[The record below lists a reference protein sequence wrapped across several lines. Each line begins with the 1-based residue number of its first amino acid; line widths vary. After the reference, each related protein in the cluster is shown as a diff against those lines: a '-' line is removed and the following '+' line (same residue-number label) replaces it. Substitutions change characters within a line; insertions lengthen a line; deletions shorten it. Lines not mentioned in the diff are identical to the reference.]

1 MYKFKNV
8 NVVLYN
14 GTYFKPGDIVTVV
27 TFRTGNEYTGRISS
41 IGGNNLRL
49 DMSKEYESI
58 QRDFEFENISKIE
71 LVKLDVQYAASI
83 IQKVFSDKDSGMY
96 KALVES
102 IASALK
108 ELPKETGLYDAAER
122 IVDRIIGL

>member
-1 MYKFKNV
+1 MDRFKHV

-83 IQKVFSDKDSGMY
+83 IQKAFSDKDSEIY
-96 KALVES
+96 KDFLSS
-102 IASALK
+102 IESALK
-108 ELPKETGLYDAAER
+108 ELPRESDLNDVARKVA
-122 IVDRIIGL
+122 DRIIGL